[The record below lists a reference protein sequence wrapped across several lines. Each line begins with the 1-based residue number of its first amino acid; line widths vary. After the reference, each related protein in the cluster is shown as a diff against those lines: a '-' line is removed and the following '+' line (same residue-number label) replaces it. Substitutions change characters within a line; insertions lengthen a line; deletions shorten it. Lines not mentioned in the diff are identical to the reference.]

1 MNKVWIAAIFAVG
14 ILSGAIATY
23 ALRSLP
29 SNSES
34 LAESEAETANIEPD
48 AVSALGRLEPQ
59 DKVLNLAPPSTAAQ
73 ARVEELRVKEGD
85 WVAPNQVI
93 AILDSHDERQ
103 AELTEAKTQISNAQ
117 ARLSQVR
124 AGAQRG
130 EINAQV
136 ARISESQAQL
146 AGNLQ
151 AQDAQIAR
159 LEAEAANAVV
169 EYNRYQEL
177 LDEGATSE
185 SNRDARYTTMLAAQ
199 KQLEEAREVRA
210 RLAATG
216 NDRVQAE
223 RATLDRIREVRPVD
237 VRVAQTD
244 VDSARAA
251 LKRAEVALQDTIIRA
266 PVAGQILQ
274 IHTQPGEVAAA
285 DGLVTMG
292 QTDAMYAIAE
302 VYEADIER
310 VEVGQKATVRS
321 EYGGFAGELSGI
333 VEKVGLEVLSN
344 SLYDPNPIS
353 QSEARIIEVKVRLD
367 DSDSERVS
375 DLTNLQVRVLID
387 AD

>member
-1 MNKVWIAAIFAVG
+1 MKKVWIAVIFAVG

-34 LAESEAETANIEPD
+34 LAEEDTADVQPD

-59 DKVLNLAPPSTAAQ
+59 DKVVNLAPPSTAAQ
-73 ARVEELRVKEGD
+73 ARVEELRVEEGD
-85 WVAPNQVI
+85 WVAPNQII
-93 AILDSHDERQ
+93 AVLDSNDERE
-103 AELTEAKTQISNAQ
+103 AELAEAQTQVSNAQ
-117 ARLSQVR
+117 ARLAQVR
-124 AGAQRG
+124 AGSQQG
-130 EINAQV
+130 EINAQE
-136 ARISESQAQL
+136 ARISELKAQVEGDEQAQ
-146 AGNLQ
+146 N
-151 AQDAQIAR
+151 AQISR
-159 LEAEAANAVV
+159 LKAEYENAEI

-177 LDEGATSE
+177 FAEGATSA
-185 SNRDARYTTMLAAQ
+185 SSRDARRTTMLAARE
-199 KQLEEAREVRA
+199 QLQEAREVRD
-210 RLAATG
+210 RLVSTG
-216 NDRVQAE
+216 NERIREA
-223 RATLDRIREVRPVD
+223 RATLDRIEEVRPED

-244 VDSARAA
+244 VASAIAA
-251 LKRAEVALQDTIIRA
+251 RERAEVALKDTIIRA

-274 IHTQPGEVAAA
+274 IHTQPGEVVAAE
-285 DGLVTMG
+285 GIVTLG

-310 VEVGQKATVRS
+310 VEVGQKATVVS
-321 EYGGFAGELSGI
+321 EYGGFAGELVGV
-333 VEKVGLEVLSN
+333 VENVGLEVLSN

-353 QSEARIIEVKVRLD
+353 QSEARIVEVDVRLE